1 MDPVFRRNTAEVASE
16 TFEDGLVSINF
27 LTGRYFTMNRS
38 GELVWTYL
46 GEFQTAAS
54 IAERLARAAAIDRGS
69 VLPDVAAF
77 LETLQSER
85 MIVVHQDE
93 PITSANSLSAPAPAE
108 TLVYEAPQLQVFE
121 DLADLILLD
130 PIHDV
135 NEALGWPVN
144 RVETARS

>member
-1 MDPVFRRNTAEVASE
+1 MDTVFRQNTAEVASE
-16 TFEDGLVSINF
+16 IFDDGLVSINF

-46 GEFQTAAS
+46 GESSTAAS
-54 IAERLARAAAIDRGS
+54 IAERLARVATVDRDS

-85 MIVVHQDE
+85 MIVVHQNGH
-93 PITSANSLSAPAPAE
+93 SASSHSVSAPSAPEAF
-108 TLVYEAPQLQVFE
+108 VYEAPQLQVFE

-144 RVETARS
+144 RAETARS